1 MEGLR
6 GKPRKGKA
14 DHLKGII
21 YLDNHATTPCDR
33 AVVRTMLPYFGE
45 AYGNPAST
53 LYALGQAAAEAVE
66 EAREHVAAL
75 IGAMRGEVLFTAG
88 ATESNNLALF
98 GLARADEEGR
108 RRVVTTAVEHK
119 AVLGP
124 CQALGKQGFDVVVLP
139 VDEKGTVDLDAAEE
153 AIDEDTLLVSVQ
165 AANNEIGTLQPVA
178 EMACIAH
185 EKGALVHCDAAQA
198 VGKVPVD
205 VEDWDVD
212 LLSVSA
218 HKLYGPKGVGALY
231 VRGGPYALPISPLLV
246 GGGQEKGL
254 RAGTLNVPGIVGLGE
269 ACRLSEQLLPEESA
283 RIGAL
288 RDRLEKAVLEG
299 APAARRNG
307 AVENR
312 LPGNCSLTFPG
323 MDAEA
328 LVVNASE
335 LAISTGSA
343 CTSGAPEP
351 SHVLLATG
359 LSREEAYA
367 TIRIGVG
374 RFNTEEEMDR
384 AAESIL
390 RASERLARMRV

>member
-1 MEGLR
+1 M
-6 GKPRKGKA
+6 
-14 DHLKGII
+14 I
-21 YLDNHATTPCDR
+21 YLDNHATTPCDP
-33 AVVRTMLPYFGE
+33 AVVRAMLPYFGE
-45 AYGNPAST
+45 AYGNPAS
-53 LYALGQAAAEAVE
+53 ALHAPGQAAAEAVE

-75 IGAMRGEVLFTAG
+75 IGAMRSEVLFTAG

-98 GLARADEEGR
+98 GLAYAAGEGR
-108 RRVVTTAVEHK
+108 RRIVTTAVEHK

-124 CQALGKQGFDVVVLP
+124 CRALGKQGFDVVVLP
-139 VDEKGTVDLDAAEE
+139 VDEKGRIDLDAAEE

-165 AANNEIGTLQPVA
+165 AANNEIGTIQPVA
-178 EMACIAH
+178 EVARLAH

-212 LLSVSA
+212 LFSVSA

-269 ACRLSEQLLPEESA
+269 ACRLSEQLLPQESA

-288 RDRLEKAVLEG
+288 RDRLEEAVLQG
-299 APAARRNG
+299 APAMRRNG
-307 AVENR
+307 AAENR
-312 LPGNCSLTFPG
+312 LPGNCSLIFPG
-323 MDAEA
+323 IDAEA
-328 LVVNASE
+328 LVVNAQE

-367 TIRIGVG
+367 TVRIGVG

-384 AAESIL
+384 AAEAIL